1 MILKYKICESLTIIF
16 AFYLFSACTS
26 SGCPRGDSQIARL
39 PHHPQVHLE
48 QPVLVLGEGYQLRLS
63 INHAIVEFSEF
74 FRSLDCRGASLGHV
88 YVSLYTLFTSQ
99 YLFKSQS
106 HPNADIGSGQD
117 LLHFLQLHLE
127 QGNQHLLIH
136 QLAVDH
142 S

>member
-39 PHHPQVHLE
+39 PHHLQVHLE

-63 INHAIVEFSEF
+63 INHALVEFSEF

-88 YVSLYTLFTSQ
+88 YVRVVQNTKELM
-99 YLFKSQS
+99 
-106 HPNADIGSGQD
+106 D
-117 LLHFLQLHLE
+117 
-127 QGNQHLLIH
+127 
-136 QLAVDH
+136 
-142 S
+142 